1 MITVHPI
8 APDSVSVYFVSKPAG
23 EIRSHMMSLSFQV
36 NELQNLTS
44 AEVIVPRDQT
54 PDEND
59 EVFVKI
65 SGHFFASQV
74 CKKTPVIRSSCAT
87 LGVRAHL
94 HPPGRICTRGCT

>member
-1 MITVHPI
+1 M
-8 APDSVSVYFVSKPAG
+8 
-23 EIRSHMMSLSFQV
+23 FQV

-74 CKKTPVIRSSCAT
+74 HQTKLHTHRFLQSAATSYNVSKELLNHVKHAARSTQQSACSPKTSR
-87 LGVRAHL
+87 LF
-94 HPPGRICTRGCT
+94 

>member
-1 MITVHPI
+1 MST
-8 APDSVSVYFVSKPAG
+8 SV
-23 EIRSHMMSLSFQV
+23 FQV

-74 CKKTPVIRSSCAT
+74 QKVN
-87 LGVRAHL
+87 
-94 HPPGRICTRGCT
+94 PGECRFTWMTQSTTAYTRG

>member
-1 MITVHPI
+1 
-8 APDSVSVYFVSKPAG
+8 
-23 EIRSHMMSLSFQV
+23 MSLFFLQV

-44 AEVIVPRDQT
+44 AEIIVPRDQT

-74 CKKTPVIRSSCAT
+74 CLKKKSIYFLHFSKISNNNNNNDSCW
-87 LGVRAHL
+87 L
-94 HPPGRICTRGCT
+94 

>member
-1 MITVHPI
+1 MT
-8 APDSVSVYFVSKPAG
+8 
-23 EIRSHMMSLSFQV
+23 LFQV
-36 NELQNLTS
+36 NELQNLTN

-74 CKKTPVIRSSCAT
+74 NQKLFRLAVCDILEDLLS
-87 LGVRAHL
+87 
-94 HPPGRICTRGCT
+94 

>member
-1 MITVHPI
+1 MC
-8 APDSVSVYFVSKPAG
+8 FVSETGG
-23 EIRSHMMSLSFQV
+23 EIQSQMMSLFFQV
-36 NELQNLTS
+36 NELQNRTS

-74 CKKTPVIRSSCAT
+74 CKKKKKQDLSELKQVLAVIWA
-87 LGVRAHL
+87 V
-94 HPPGRICTRGCT
+94 

>member
-1 MITVHPI
+1 M
-8 APDSVSVYFVSKPAG
+8 
-23 EIRSHMMSLSFQV
+23 FQV

-44 AEVIVPRDQT
+44 AEVIVPRDQI

-74 CKKTPVIRSSCAT
+74 SEK
-87 LGVRAHL
+87 
-94 HPPGRICTRGCT
+94 

>member
-1 MITVHPI
+1 MKS
-8 APDSVSVYFVSKPAG
+8 DSGCV
-23 EIRSHMMSLSFQV
+23 FQV

-54 PDEND
+54 PDDND

-74 CKKTPVIRSSCAT
+74 HKHQYDILQMLQRPVVFDPTGAFT
-87 LGVRAHL
+87 
-94 HPPGRICTRGCT
+94 HPPTNLSKDEHKT

>member
-1 MITVHPI
+1 MLKFK
-8 APDSVSVYFVSKPAG
+8 AL
-23 EIRSHMMSLSFQV
+23 SLFFFLQV
-36 NELQNLTS
+36 NELQNRTS

-74 CKKTPVIRSSCAT
+74 YLKKIAAHTAVDT
-87 LGVRAHL
+87 YLGYGVQEVYAKKFKNKMGTGVKL
-94 HPPGRICTRGCT
+94 Q

>member
-1 MITVHPI
+1 MGEAGGDIQIKMMTFGVC
-8 APDSVSVYFVSKPAG
+8 VSV
-23 EIRSHMMSLSFQV
+23 FQV
-36 NELQNLTS
+36 NELQNLTN

-74 CKKTPVIRSSCAT
+74 FKTKITQGLSVVNFVT
-87 LGVRAHL
+87 LVSL
-94 HPPGRICTRGCT
+94 E

>member
-1 MITVHPI
+1 MC
-8 APDSVSVYFVSKPAG
+8 FVSETGG
-23 EIRSHMMSLSFQV
+23 EIQSQMMSLFFQV
-36 NELQNLTS
+36 NELQNRTS

-74 CKKTPVIRSSCAT
+74 CKKTGFKRTKTGVGSY
-87 LGVRAHL
+87 LGYV
-94 HPPGRICTRGCT
+94 T

>member
-1 MITVHPI
+1 M
-8 APDSVSVYFVSKPAG
+8 
-23 EIRSHMMSLSFQV
+23 FQV

-74 CKKTPVIRSSCAT
+74 CKTKLIWGLSVVWLILCMT
-87 LGVRAHL
+87 AHSNTITNCEL
-94 HPPGRICTRGCT
+94 FYEKMFFQLQIW

>member
-1 MITVHPI
+1 MCY
-8 APDSVSVYFVSKPAG
+8 VSETGG
-23 EIRSHMMSLSFQV
+23 EIQSQMMSLFFQV
-36 NELQNLTS
+36 NELQNRTS

-74 CKKTPVIRSSCAT
+74 CKKKKQDLSELKQVLAVIWA
-87 LGVRAHL
+87 V
-94 HPPGRICTRGCT
+94 

>member
-1 MITVHPI
+1 M
-8 APDSVSVYFVSKPAG
+8 
-23 EIRSHMMSLSFQV
+23 FQV

-74 CKKTPVIRSSCAT
+74 NYASRITSNVYFHIKLNVLFIRAAISSSVT
-87 LGVRAHL
+87 TTESI
-94 HPPGRICTRGCT
+94 PNS

>member
-1 MITVHPI
+1 MLGAGKVT
-8 APDSVSVYFVSKPAG
+8 SVRLQVKFKFKPLT
-23 EIRSHMMSLSFQV
+23 SLPAFQV

-74 CKKTPVIRSSCAT
+74 HDLQSDGSV
-87 LGVRAHL
+87 
-94 HPPGRICTRGCT
+94 

>member
-1 MITVHPI
+1 MASFPYTLK
-8 APDSVSVYFVSKPAG
+8 AGGVSCSDVADV
-23 EIRSHMMSLSFQV
+23 LFQV

-65 SGHFFASQV
+65 IGHFFASQV
-74 CKKTPVIRSSCAT
+74 N
-87 LGVRAHL
+87 VRLSILADL
-94 HPPGRICTRGCT
+94 QYSGKVFCISIFRTDVAI

>member
-1 MITVHPI
+1 MCHNLILCLS
-8 APDSVSVYFVSKPAG
+8 ACFVSEAG
-23 EIRSHMMSLSFQV
+23 GDIQSKMMISGVFFPQV

-74 CKKTPVIRSSCAT
+74 RKTRCKA
-87 LGVRAHL
+87 L
-94 HPPGRICTRGCT
+94 

>member
-1 MITVHPI
+1 
-8 APDSVSVYFVSKPAG
+8 
-23 EIRSHMMSLSFQV
+23 MMSLFFPQV
-36 NELQNLTS
+36 NELQNRTS

-74 CKKTPVIRSSCAT
+74 CK
-87 LGVRAHL
+87 
-94 HPPGRICTRGCT
+94 

>member
-1 MITVHPI
+1 M
-8 APDSVSVYFVSKPAG
+8 SV
-23 EIRSHMMSLSFQV
+23 FQV

-74 CKKTPVIRSSCAT
+74 PKIKPAILIIWLISSAAAQ
-87 LGVRAHL
+87 VSKE
-94 HPPGRICTRGCT
+94 

>member
-1 MITVHPI
+1 MRNDGRILLLCCC
-8 APDSVSVYFVSKPAG
+8 SV
-23 EIRSHMMSLSFQV
+23 QV

-65 SGHFFASQV
+65 IGHFFASQV
-74 CKKTPVIRSSCAT
+74 SARLP
-87 LGVRAHL
+87 
-94 HPPGRICTRGCT
+94 

>member
-1 MITVHPI
+1 MSECFVIEAAGDIQRPLMP
-8 APDSVSVYFVSKPAG
+8 ASV
-23 EIRSHMMSLSFQV
+23 FQV

-74 CKKTPVIRSSCAT
+74 PKRNVALVIVFGGYAVHDCKQGIV
-87 LGVRAHL
+87 
-94 HPPGRICTRGCT
+94 

>member
-1 MITVHPI
+1 M
-8 APDSVSVYFVSKPAG
+8 
-23 EIRSHMMSLSFQV
+23 FQV

-74 CKKTPVIRSSCAT
+74 QTELLLVLTLLWMVSLNLMYQIQCKKV
-87 LGVRAHL
+87 
-94 HPPGRICTRGCT
+94 

>member
-1 MITVHPI
+1 MYCYFPVFLHLIT
-8 APDSVSVYFVSKPAG
+8 SVMFSS
-23 EIRSHMMSLSFQV
+23 QV
-36 NELQNLTS
+36 NELQNRTS

-74 CKKTPVIRSSCAT
+74 RFFVVSLNADSAER
-87 LGVRAHL
+87 R
-94 HPPGRICTRGCT
+94 

>member
-1 MITVHPI
+1 MI
-8 APDSVSVYFVSKPAG
+8 
-23 EIRSHMMSLSFQV
+23 FQV
-36 NELQNLTS
+36 NELQNMSS

-74 CKKTPVIRSSCAT
+74 RLILINGLMINK
-87 LGVRAHL
+87 
-94 HPPGRICTRGCT
+94 